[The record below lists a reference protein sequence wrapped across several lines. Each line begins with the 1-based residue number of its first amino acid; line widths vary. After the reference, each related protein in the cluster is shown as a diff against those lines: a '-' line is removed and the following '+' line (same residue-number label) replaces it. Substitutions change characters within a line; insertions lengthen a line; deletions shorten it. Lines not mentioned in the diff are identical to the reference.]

1 MNLRTIL
8 ILSSL
13 VLLTACSTT
22 DALKQPCQDPG
33 ILSYVD
39 DCGPMMP
46 VNESFDEILVTP

>member
-1 MNLRTIL
+1 MNLRTLL
-8 ILSSL
+8 ILSGL

-22 DALKQPCQDPG
+22 EALKQPCQDPG